1 MNPSTPLIL
10 KDSASLW
17 WTFMYTFMLAV
28 NIINFEMFIFV
39 LFLSLFNFYSRLLAQ
54 QISNEY
60 IETKQ

>member
-17 WTFMYTFMLAV
+17 WTFMYMFMLAV